1 MARKKVI
8 VEKRKLYTEEQ
19 ISHAH
24 KVVANRIHEI
34 MESLGKSANVICYML
49 DPHRTAIG
57 STYDY
62 NSTTVGNA
70 IWNNLCRR
78 EGLEYDGNA
87 GYTLLQLAEMIEKGE
102 I

>member
-1 MARKKVI
+1 MARKKAI
-8 VEKRKLYTEEQ
+8 VERRKLYTEEQ
-19 ISHAH
+19 IAHAH
-24 KVVANRIHEI
+24 DVVANRIHEI

-62 NSTTVGNA
+62 NSDSVSNA
-70 IWNNLCRR
+70 IWNNLFRR